1 MQVSVETTEGLGR
14 RMTVQVPAERVE
26 QEVERRLK
34 DLSGRVKMDG
44 FRPGKVPVKVVRK
57 QYGAQVRSEVLSEVV
72 QQTYSEALEQE
83 SLRPAGNPH
92 IEPRRT
98 GEGEDLEYEATFD
111 VLPEIEVQGLDRIRV
126 ERPQV
131 EVADADLDN
140 VLERLRK
147 QHADY
152 QEVDRAAQDEDR
164 VVIDFHG
171 TIDGEAFTGNSA
183 EDAPLILGAG
193 QLPEAFEQAL
203 QGAQAGQEL
212 TVEHKFP
219 DELAEPSIAGKTAVF
234 QVTVKRVEEPQL
246 PELDDDF
253 AARLG
258 IQEGGVEALRD
269 AVRGNLERERDQA
282 VRQRLKRQVLDQLAD
297 QNELELPK
305 SLIDG
310 EIEALRQQSG
320 ATAEGELPE
329 SERSAYEEVAG
340 RRVKLGL
347 LVNELVRSQG
357 IQLDRE
363 RMMTQLRE
371 MAANS
376 GQDPSEAL
384 QQIAQDRQMMQG
396 LEASVIEEQ
405 VVDWLLEQVQT
416 EDKPMSFDEL
426 MNSEDGDQ
434 ASA

>member
-14 RMTVQVPAERVE
+14 RMKVQVPAERVE
-26 QEVERRLK
+26 QEVDRRLK

-44 FRPGKVPVKVVRK
+44 FRPGKVPLKVVRK

-83 SLRPAGNPH
+83 SLRPAGSPH
-92 IEPRRT
+92 IEPRQT
-98 GEGEDLEYEATFD
+98 EAGQDLEYEATFD
-111 VLPEIEVQGLDRIRV
+111 ILPEVEVQGVEQIRV

-131 EVADADLDN
+131 EITEEDVDN

-152 QEVDRAAQDEDR
+152 ESVDRPAQREDR
-164 VVIDFHG
+164 VTIDFHG
-171 TIDGEAFTGNSA
+171 TVDGEEFSGNRA
-183 EDAPLILGAG
+183 EDAPLILGG
-193 QLPEAFEQAL
+193 DQLPEAFEQAL
-203 QGAQAGQEL
+203 QGAQAGQTL
-212 TVEHKFP
+212 TVEYTFP
-219 DELAEPSIAGKTAVF
+219 EQLGDAELAGKTAVF
-234 QVTVKRVEEPQL
+234 QVAVKQVEAPRL
-246 PELDDDF
+246 PELDDGF

-258 IQEGGVEALRD
+258 MVEGGVERLRE
-269 AVRGNLERERDQA
+269 AVRSNLEHERDQA

-297 QNELELPK
+297 LNELELPK

-310 EIEALRQQSG
+310 EIQALREQSG
-320 ATAEGELPE
+320 GDQEGALPE
-329 SERSAYEEVAG
+329 SDRAAYEELAR

-347 LVNELVRSQG
+347 LVNELVRSQE

-363 RMMTQLRE
+363 RMMSQLRE
-371 MAANS
+371 MAASS

-405 VVDWLLEQVQT
+405 VVDWLLEQVQA
-416 EDKPMSFDEL
+416 EDKTLSFDEL
-426 MNSEDGDQ
+426 VNGGDAAE

>member
-14 RMTVQVPAERVE
+14 RMKVQVPAERVE
-26 QEVERRLK
+26 NEVDRRLR
-34 DLSGRVKMDG
+34 DLCGRVKMDG
-44 FRPGKVPVKVVRK
+44 FRPGKVPMKVVRK

-92 IEPRRT
+92 IEPKRT
-98 GEGEDLEYEATFD
+98 EAGESLEYEATFD
-111 VLPEIEVQGLDRIRV
+111 ILPEIEVAGIDQIRV

-131 EVADADLDN
+131 EITDADLDN

-147 QHADY
+147 QHAEYD
-152 QEVDRAAQDEDR
+152 EVDRPAQEEDR
-164 VVIDFHG
+164 VVVDFHG
-171 TIDGEAFTGNSA
+171 TIDGEDFPGNSA
-183 EDAPLILGAG
+183 EDAPLVIGAG
-193 QLPEAFEQAL
+193 QLPEAFEEGL
-203 QGAQAGQEL
+203 KGARAGEER
-212 TVEHKFP
+212 TVEHTFP
-219 DELAEPSIAGKTAVF
+219 GELAEPSLAGKSATF
-234 QVTVKRVEEPQL
+234 QVTVKRVEEPRL
-246 PELDDDF
+246 PELDDAF

-258 IQEGGVEALRD
+258 MEEGGVEALRD

-282 VRQRLKRQVLDQLAD
+282 VRQRLKRQVLEQLAD
-297 QNELELPK
+297 LNELELPS

-310 EIEALRQQSG
+310 EIQALRQQSG
-320 ATAEGELPE
+320 GGQGELPE
-329 SERSAYEEVAG
+329 SERSAYEEQAR

-363 RMMTQLRE
+363 RMMRQIQE

-376 GQDPSEAL
+376 GQDPSQAL
-384 QQIAQDRQMMQG
+384 QQIAQNREMMQSV
-396 LEASVIEEQ
+396 EASVIEEQ

-416 EDKPMSFDEL
+416 EDKPLSFDEL
-426 MNSEDGDQ
+426 MNPEDEDT
-434 ASA
+434 AS

>member
-14 RMTVQVPAERVE
+14 RMRVQVPAERVD

-34 DLSGRVKMDG
+34 DMSGRVKMDG
-44 FRPGKVPVKVVRK
+44 FRPGKVPMKIVRK
-57 QYGAQVRSEVLSEVV
+57 QYGAQVRNEVLSEVV

-83 SLRPAGNPH
+83 ALRPAGNPH
-92 IEPRRT
+92 IEPT
-98 GEGEDLEYEATFD
+98 CTEEGKDLAFEATFD
-111 VLPEIEVQGLDRIRV
+111 LLPEIEVQGIDQIRV

-131 EVADADLDN
+131 EITDADVDN

-152 QEVDRAAQDEDR
+152 EAVDRAAQEEDR

-171 TIDGEAFTGNSA
+171 TIDGEAFSGNAA
-183 EDAPLILGAG
+183 EDAPVVLGAG
-193 QLPEAFEQAL
+193 QLPEAFEHAL
-203 QGAQAGQEL
+203 RGAQAGQEL
-212 TVEHKFP
+212 TVEHAFP
-219 DELAEPSIAGKTAVF
+219 EQADSDLAGRTAVF
-234 QVTVKRVEEPQL
+234 QVTVKRVEAPQV
-246 PELDDDF
+246 PELDEAF
-253 AARLG
+253 AAQLG
-258 IQEGGVEALRD
+258 IQDGGVEALRQ
-269 AVRGNLERERDQA
+269 AVRQNMESERDQA
-282 VRQRLKRQVLDQLAD
+282 VRQRLKRQVLDQLAELND
-297 QNELELPK
+297 LELPG

-310 EIEALRQQSG
+310 EVQALQEQQG
-320 ATAEGELPE
+320 QAGELPE
-329 SERSAYEEVAG
+329 ADRSAYEEAAR

-357 IQLDRE
+357 IELDRE
-363 RMMTQLRE
+363 RMMQQLRE

-384 QQIAQDRQMMQG
+384 QQLAQDRETMQS

-405 VVDWLLEQVQT
+405 VVDWLLEQAQT

-426 MNSEDGDQ
+426 MNSDAQ
-434 ASA
+434 SSASA

>member
-14 RMTVQVPAERVE
+14 RMMVQVPADRVE
-26 QEVERRLK
+26 QEVDRRLK

-44 FRPGKVPVKVVRK
+44 FRPGKVPLKVVRK

-83 SLRPAGNPH
+83 SLRPAGSPH
-92 IEPRRT
+92 IEPRQT
-98 GEGEDLEYEATFD
+98 EAGQDLEYEATFD
-111 VLPEIEVQGLDRIRV
+111 ILPEVEVQGIEQIRV

-131 EVADADLDN
+131 EITEEDVDN

-152 QEVDRAAQDEDR
+152 ESVDRPAQREDR
-164 VVIDFHG
+164 VTIDFHG
-171 TIDGEAFTGNSA
+171 TVDGEEFSGNRA
-183 EDAPLILGAG
+183 EDAPLILGG
-193 QLPEAFEQAL
+193 DQLPEAFEQVL
-203 QGAQAGQEL
+203 QGAQAGQTL
-212 TVEHKFP
+212 TVEYTFP
-219 DELAEPSIAGKTAVF
+219 EQLGDAELAGKTAVF
-234 QVTVKRVEEPQL
+234 QVAVKQVEVPQL
-246 PELDDDF
+246 PELDDGF

-258 IQEGGVEALRD
+258 IEEGGVERLRE
-269 AVRGNLERERDQA
+269 AVRSNLEHERDQA

-297 QNELELPK
+297 LNELELPK
-305 SLIDG
+305 SLVDG
-310 EIEALRQQSG
+310 EIQALREQAGGDQEG
-320 ATAEGELPE
+320 ALPE
-329 SERSAYEEVAG
+329 SDRAAYEELAR

-347 LVNELVRSQG
+347 LVNELVRSQE

-363 RMMTQLRE
+363 RMMSQLRE
-371 MAANS
+371 MAASS
-376 GQDPSEAL
+376 GQDLSEAL

-405 VVDWLLEQVQT
+405 VVDWLLEQVQA
-416 EDKPMSFDEL
+416 EDKTLSFDEL
-426 MNSEDGDQ
+426 VNGGDAAE